1 MATWSEY
8 IADTLDR
15 LAGKGKTSALPQLSL
30 QPPET
35 TERIA
40 IYEGKE
46 TRREQQVKGRLS
58 YQLFEKMR
66 RRTFSWKSYYYY
78 DVYDIPRI
86 AITNENATGTHIIER
101 RHLLPEDRI
110 VEANFYANTDASVL
124 LIDANDLARVSQ
136 ELFDQLN
143 TKSINFQIYN
153 HTYPLEIWFDSDQKQ
168 TNQFSLLGRHKVCI
182 DDQRAYLLRPFRNLG
197 ADGFAA
203 LSNRLLAQEG
213 IAVDPKSTIE
223 SLLIELGSEELLY
236 HYQDALNLYNQ
247 RTSRRRSTG
256 LQEDEGHPLIITK
269 TRQRGRRGHSG
280 QRSAV
285 DKSRPELIPDE
296 MYEML
301 AFAFDTHFSEI
312 EEDLMHISLA
322 ALSLDRG
329 AVTDGCAILSD
340 KLRSYTETALLQE
353 HQLEYLYQFVQRLLD
368 EEADAEQEEE
378 IYSPLE
384 DQAYEEILVELLE
397 DIRDITTDFRY
408 SHYPPIHA
416 QIDSLQESVQSLS
429 QALEDA
435 EDKQRRREIHDRR
448 EILTQKAF
456 EVPNPRTYTLDK
468 TEEQISFY
476 ERLLEIQ
483 KTVHDVQEQARDS
496 ALDVAFSLAKSAYI
510 LVQLHLKKF
519 PDLRPISNQLIE
531 LMQRESDENYK
542 EFELEFIKALAQ
554 LTTTL
559 HGTIKISL
567 SDRLMKIMN
576 RLEKFC
582 TANEQFDENS
592 WNTAY
597 TEFVH
602 GDVAKLNDKV
612 RESALEKYEQIAE
625 QIDYQLELIEIF
637 ISGINV
643 PALLPAQLHESG
655 KGLQTFLV
663 EQLKKYLNTQNLQLQ
678 SVPGHENQ
686 LRSLINELMPM
697 QLDTPLEQLEYF
709 FRSTA

>member
-1 MATWSEY
+1 MANWSEY
-8 IADTLDR
+8 ISDTLDR
-15 LAGKGKTSALPQLSL
+15 LSGKQKTSTLPQVSL

-35 TERIA
+35 TEEVA
-40 IYEGKE
+40 IYEGRE
-46 TRREQQVKGRLS
+46 TRREKQVKERLS

-78 DVYDIPRI
+78 DAYDIPRI

-101 RHLLPEDRI
+101 RHFLPEDRI
-110 VEANFYANTDASVL
+110 IEANFFTNANASSI

-143 TKSINFQIYN
+143 TRSINFQIYN
-153 HTYPLEIWFDSDQKQ
+153 QTYPLEIWFDSDQKQ
-168 TNQFSLLGRHKVCI
+168 TNKFLPLGQHKICI

-223 SLLIELGSEELLY
+223 SLLIELGSEELLH
-236 HYQDALNLYNQ
+236 HYQDAINQYNQ
-247 RTSRRRSTG
+247 KTSRRRSAG
-256 LQEDEGHPLIITK
+256 LYEDEEQPLIITK
-269 TRQRGRRGHSG
+269 TRQRVRRGDVSH
-280 QRSAV
+280 RSTV
-285 DKSRPELIPDE
+285 DKNRPDPIPDE
-296 MYEML
+296 MYEIL
-301 AFAFDTHFSEI
+301 AFAFEKNFPEI
-312 EEDLMHISLA
+312 EEDLMHVSLA

-329 AVTDGCAILSD
+329 SVTDGCAILRD
-340 KLRSYTETALLQE
+340 KLCSYTEAAVLQE

-368 EEADAEQEEE
+368 EEDEQEDEV
-378 IYSPLE
+378 YSPLE

-397 DIRDITTDFRY
+397 EIRDITADLRY
-408 SHYPPIHA
+408 LHYPPINT
-416 QIDSLQESVQSLS
+416 QVDLLQESVQSLS

-435 EDKQRRREIHDRR
+435 EDKQRRREISDKR
-448 EILTQKAF
+448 EILTKKAF
-456 EVPNPRTYTLDK
+456 EVPNSRTYTLDK
-468 TEEQISFY
+468 TKKQISYY

-483 KTVHDVQEQARDS
+483 KTIHDVQEQVSNS
-496 ALDVAFSLAKSAYI
+496 AHDVAFSLAKSAYI
-510 LVQLHLKKF
+510 LVQLHLKEF
-519 PDLRPISNQLIE
+519 PDLRNISNQLIE
-531 LMQRESDENYK
+531 LMQRESDDNYK
-542 EFELEFIKALAQ
+542 EFELEFIKTFAQ
-554 LTTTL
+554 LATAL
-559 HGTIKISL
+559 HESIKITL
-567 SDRLMKIMN
+567 SDQLMKITN
-576 RLEKFC
+576 KLEKLC
-582 TANEQFDENS
+582 AANKQFNENN

-602 GDVAKLNDKV
+602 SEVAAFNDKV
-612 RESALEKYEQIAE
+612 RESAIEKYDQVAE

-678 SVPGHENQ
+678 SVPGREYQ
-686 LRSLINELMPM
+686 LRSLITELMPM

>member
-1 MATWSEY
+1 MSNWSEF
-8 IADTLDR
+8 ITDTLDR
-15 LAGKGKTSALPQLSL
+15 LSVRRKASTLPQLSL

-35 TERIA
+35 TEKIA
-40 IYEGKE
+40 IYEGRE
-46 TRREQQVKGRLS
+46 TRREQQVKRRMS
-58 YQLFEKMR
+58 YELFEKMR
-66 RRTFSWKSYYYY
+66 RCTFSWKSYYYY
-78 DVYDIPRI
+78 DAYDIPRI

-101 RHLLPEDRI
+101 RYFLPEDRI
-110 VEANFYANTDASVL
+110 IEASFYTDVNASRL

-136 ELFDQLN
+136 EIFDQLN

-153 HTYPLEIWFDSDQKQ
+153 KTYPMEIWFDSEQKQ
-168 TNQFSLLGRHKVCI
+168 TKQFFSLGKHKICI
-182 DDQRAYLLRPFRNLG
+182 DGQRAYLLRPFRNLG

-213 IAVDPKSTIE
+213 IAVDPKSAIE

-247 RTSRRRSTG
+247 RTSRRRSAG
-256 LQEDEGHPLIITK
+256 LHEDEEHPLIITK
-269 TRQRGRRGHSG
+269 TNQRTRRGRSG
-280 QRSAV
+280 QRLTF
-285 DKSRPELIPDE
+285 DKSHPEPIPDE
-296 MYEML
+296 MYEIL
-301 AFAFDTHFSEI
+301 AFTLNKNFSEI

-329 AVTDGCAILSD
+329 AVTDGCAILRD
-340 KLRSYTETALLQE
+340 KLCSYTETAVLQE

-368 EEADAEQEEE
+368 EEEEE
-378 IYSPLE
+378 PEEVYSPLE

-397 DIRDITTDFRY
+397 GIRDLTTDFRY
-408 SHYPPIHA
+408 THYPPIRT
-416 QIDSLQESVQSLS
+416 QVDSLQESVQSLS

-435 EDKQRRREIHDRR
+435 EDKQRRREIHDKR
-448 EILTQKAF
+448 EILTKKAF
-456 EVPNPRTYTLDK
+456 EVPNPRTYTVNRTKDQK
-468 TEEQISFY
+468 SFY
-476 ERLLEIQ
+476 EQLLEIQ
-483 KTVHDVQEQARDS
+483 KTVHDTQAQASDS

-510 LVQLHLKKF
+510 LSQLHLKEF

-531 LMQRESDENYK
+531 LMQRESDDNYK
-542 EFELEFIKALAQ
+542 EFEIGFIRSLAQ
-554 LTTTL
+554 LATTL
-559 HGTIKISL
+559 HESTKITL
-567 SDRLMKIMN
+567 SDRLMTTTN

-582 TANEQFDENS
+582 TGSEQFNENS
-592 WNTAY
+592 WNRAY

-602 GDVAKLNDKV
+602 GGVAELNAKV
-612 RESALEKYEQIAE
+612 RASALEKYDQIAE

-637 ISGINV
+637 ISGISV

-663 EQLKKYLNTQNLQLQ
+663 EQLKKYLDTQNLQLQ
-678 SVPGHENQ
+678 SVPGREHQ

-697 QLDTPLEQLEYF
+697 PLDTPLEQLEYF

>member
-1 MATWSEY
+1 MANWSEY
-8 IADTLDR
+8 ISDTLDR
-15 LAGKGKTSALPQLSL
+15 LSGKQKNSALPQLSL

-35 TERIA
+35 TEKIA
-40 IYEGKE
+40 IYEGRE
-46 TRREQQVKGRLS
+46 TRHEKQVKERLS

-78 DVYDIPRI
+78 DAYDIPRI

-101 RHLLPEDRI
+101 RHFLPEDRI
-110 VEANFYANTDASVL
+110 IEANFYTNANASAI

-136 ELFDQLN
+136 EIFDQLN

-153 HTYPLEIWFDSDQKQ
+153 KTYPLEIWFDSDQKQ
-168 TNQFSLLGRHKVCI
+168 LKDFFSLGQHKICI
-182 DDQRAYLLRPFRNLG
+182 DGQRAYLLRPFRNLG

-247 RTSRRRSTG
+247 RTSRRRSAD
-256 LQEDEGHPLIITK
+256 LYEDEDYPLIITK
-269 TRQRGRRGHSG
+269 TRQRTRRDHPSQHST
-280 QRSAV
+280 V
-285 DKSRPELIPDE
+285 DKSRPEPIPDE
-296 MYEML
+296 MYALL
-301 AFAFDTHFSEI
+301 AFVFDDNFSEI

-329 AVTDGCAILSD
+329 SVTDGCAILRD
-340 KLRSYTETALLQE
+340 KLSSYTETAVLQE
-353 HQLEYLYQFVQRLLD
+353 YQLEYLYQFVQRLL
-368 EEADAEQEEE
+368 AEEE
-378 IYSPLE
+378 EEEEEVYSPLE

-397 DIRDITTDFRY
+397 TIRDITADFRY
-408 SHYPPIHA
+408 LHYPPIHT
-416 QIDSLQESVQSLS
+416 QVDSLQESVQSLS

-435 EDKQRRREIHDRR
+435 EDKQRRREILDRR
-448 EILTQKAF
+448 EILTKKVF

-468 TEEQISFY
+468 KKGQINFY

-483 KTVHDVQEQARDS
+483 KAVHDIQEQTSDS
-496 ALDVAFSLAKSAYI
+496 AHDVAFSLAKSAYI
-510 LVQLHLKKF
+510 LAQLHLKEF
-519 PDLRPISNQLIE
+519 PDLRDISNQLIE

-542 EFELEFIKALAQ
+542 KFEIEFIQTLVQLAM
-554 LTTTL
+554 TL
-559 HGTIKISL
+559 HKDTKITL
-567 SDRLMKIMN
+567 SNQLMKITN
-576 RLEKFC
+576 KLEQFC
-582 TANEQFDENS
+582 TANEQFSENS

-602 GDVAKLNDKV
+602 REVASFNNKV
-612 RESALEKYEQIAE
+612 RESAIEKYEQIAE

-637 ISGINV
+637 ISGVNV

-663 EQLKKYLNTQNLQLQ
+663 EQLKKYLNTQDLQLQ
-678 SVPGHENQ
+678 SVPGHEHQ

>member
-1 MATWSEY
+1 MANWSEY
-8 IADTLDR
+8 IASTLDR
-15 LAGKGKTSALPQLSL
+15 LSGKQKTSTLPQISL

-35 TERIA
+35 SEEIA
-40 IYEGKE
+40 IYEGRE
-46 TRREQQVKGRLS
+46 TRREKQVKERLS

-78 DVYDIPRI
+78 DAYDIPRI

-101 RHLLPEDRI
+101 RHFLPEDRI
-110 VEANFYANTDASVL
+110 IEANFYTNSNTSAI

-143 TKSINFQIYN
+143 TRSINFQIYN
-153 HTYPLEIWFDSDQKQ
+153 QTYPLEIWFDSNQKQ
-168 TNQFSLLGRHKVCI
+168 ANKFFPLGQHKICI
-182 DDQRAYLLRPFRNLG
+182 VDQRAYLLRPFRNLG
-197 ADGFAA
+197 ADGFTA

-236 HYQDALNLYNQ
+236 HYQDALNLYHQ
-247 RTSRRRSTG
+247 KTSRRRSAG
-256 LQEDEGHPLIITK
+256 SYEDEEQPLIITK
-269 TRQRGRRGHSG
+269 TRQRGRRGDVSHHST
-280 QRSAV
+280 V
-285 DKSRPELIPDE
+285 DKNRPDPMPDE

-301 AFAFDTHFSEI
+301 AFAFEKNFPEI

-329 AVTDGCAILSD
+329 AVTDGCAILRD
-340 KLRSYTETALLQE
+340 KLCSYTEASVLEE

-368 EEADAEQEEE
+368 EEEEQEEE
-378 IYSPLE
+378 VYSPLE

-397 DIRDITTDFRY
+397 GIRDITTDFRY
-408 SHYPPIHA
+408 LHYPPITT
-416 QIDSLQESVQSLS
+416 QVDLLQESVQSLS
-429 QALEDA
+429 QAFEDA
-435 EDKQRRREIHDRR
+435 EDKQRRREISDKR
-448 EILTQKAF
+448 EILTKKAF
-456 EVPNPRTYTLDK
+456 EVPNPRTYTLDSTK
-468 TEEQISFY
+468 EKISFY
-476 ERLLEIQ
+476 GRLLEIQ
-483 KTVHDVQEQARDS
+483 KTVHDVQEQASNS
-496 ALDVAFSLAKSAYI
+496 AHDVAFSLAKSAYI
-510 LVQLHLKKF
+510 LVQLHLKEF
-519 PDLRPISNQLIE
+519 PDLRDISNQLIE
-531 LMQRESDENYK
+531 LMQRESDDNYK
-542 EFELEFIKALAQ
+542 EFELEFTKTLVQLA
-554 LTTTL
+554 TTL
-559 HGTIKISL
+559 HENIKIAL
-567 SDRLMKIMN
+567 SNQLMKITSK
-576 RLEKFC
+576 LEKLC
-582 TANEQFDENS
+582 TANEQFNENN
-592 WNTAY
+592 WNTVY

-602 GDVAKLNDKV
+602 SEVAAFNDKA
-612 RESALEKYEQIAE
+612 RESAIEKYDQIAE

-678 SVPGHENQ
+678 SVPGREHQ

>member
-1 MATWSEY
+1 MANWSEY
-8 IADTLDR
+8 ISDTLDR
-15 LAGKGKTSALPQLSL
+15 LSGKQKTSTLPQISL

-35 TERIA
+35 TEEIA
-40 IYEGKE
+40 IYEGRE
-46 TRREQQVKGRLS
+46 TRREKQVKERLS

-78 DVYDIPRI
+78 DAYDIPRI

-110 VEANFYANTDASVL
+110 IEANFFTNANASSI

-143 TKSINFQIYN
+143 ARSVNFQIYN
-153 HTYPLEIWFDSDQKQ
+153 QTYPLEIWFDSDQKQ
-168 TNQFSLLGRHKVCI
+168 TNDFFPLGQHKICI

-236 HYQDALNLYNQ
+236 HYQDALTLYNQ
-247 RTSRRRSTG
+247 KTSRRRSAG
-256 LQEDEGHPLIITK
+256 LDEDEEHPLIITK
-269 TRQRGRRGHSG
+269 TRQRGRRRDGG
-280 QRSAV
+280 PRSTV
-285 DKSRPELIPDE
+285 DKTRPDPIPDE

-301 AFAFDTHFSEI
+301 AFAFEKNFPEI
-312 EEDLMHISLA
+312 EEDLMHVSLA
-322 ALSLDRG
+322 ALNLDRG
-329 AVTDGCAILSD
+329 AVTDGCAILRD
-340 KLRSYTETALLQE
+340 KLCSYTEAAVLQE
-353 HQLEYLYQFVQRLLD
+353 HQLEYLYQFVQRVL
-368 EEADAEQEEE
+368 AEEE
-378 IYSPLE
+378 EHNEEVYSPLE

-397 DIRDITTDFRY
+397 EIRDITTDFRY
-408 SHYPPIHA
+408 IHYPPINT
-416 QIDSLQESVQSLS
+416 QVDSLQESVQSLS

-435 EDKQRRREIHDRR
+435 EDKQRRREISDKR
-448 EILTQKAF
+448 EILTKKAF
-456 EVPNPRTYTLDK
+456 EVPNPRTYTVDK
-468 TEEQISFY
+468 TEGQISFY

-483 KTVHDVQEQARDS
+483 KTVHDVQEQARSS
-496 ALDVAFSLAKSAYI
+496 AHDVAFSLAKSAYI
-510 LVQLHLKKF
+510 LVQLHLKEF
-519 PDLRPISNQLIE
+519 PDLRGTSNQLIE
-531 LMQRESDENYK
+531 LMQRESDDNYM
-542 EFELEFIKALAQ
+542 EFELQFIKTLAQ
-554 LTTTL
+554 LATTL
-559 HGTIKISL
+559 HESIKIAL
-567 SDRLMKIMN
+567 PDQLMKITKK
-576 RLEKFC
+576 LEKLC
-582 TANEQFDENS
+582 TDNRQFSEDS

-602 GDVAKLNDKV
+602 SDVAAFNDKV
-612 RESALEKYEQIAE
+612 RASAIEKYDQIAE
-625 QIDYQLELIEIF
+625 QIDHQLELIEIF
-637 ISGINV
+637 ISGVNV

-655 KGLQTFLV
+655 QGLQTFLV

-678 SVPGHENQ
+678 SVPGREHQ

>member
-1 MATWSEY
+1 MANWSEV
-8 IADTLDR
+8 ISDTLDR
-15 LAGKGKTSALPQLSL
+15 LSGKQKPSALPQISL

-35 TERIA
+35 TEEIA
-40 IYEGKE
+40 IYEGRE
-46 TRREQQVKGRLS
+46 TRREKQVKERLS

-66 RRTFSWKSYYYY
+66 RRTSSWKSYYYY
-78 DVYDIPRI
+78 DAYDIPRI

-101 RHLLPEDRI
+101 RHFLPEDRI
-110 VEANFYANTDASVL
+110 IEANFYANANASSIF
-124 LIDANDLARVSQ
+124 IDANDLARVSQ

-143 TKSINFQIYN
+143 TRSINFQIYN
-153 HTYPLEIWFDSDQKQ
+153 QTYPLEIWFDSDQKQ
-168 TNQFSLLGRHKVCI
+168 ANKFFPLGQHKICI

-203 LSNRLLAQEG
+203 LSNRLLVQEG

-247 RTSRRRSTG
+247 KTSRRRSAG
-256 LQEDEGHPLIITK
+256 LDEDEEQPLIITK
-269 TRQRGRRGHSG
+269 TRQRGRRGDASP
-280 QRSAV
+280 RSSA
-285 DKSRPELIPDE
+285 DKSRPDPIPAE

-301 AFAFDTHFSEI
+301 AFAFEQNFPEI

-329 AVTDGCAILSD
+329 AVTDGCAILRD
-340 KLRSYTETALLQE
+340 KLCSYTEAAVLQE
-353 HQLEYLYQFVQRLLD
+353 HQLEYLYQFVQRLLAEEEEQD
-368 EEADAEQEEE
+368 EEV
-378 IYSPLE
+378 YSPLE
-384 DQAYEEILVELLE
+384 DQAYEEILIELLE
-397 DIRDITTDFRY
+397 EIRDITTDFRY
-408 SHYPPIHA
+408 IHYPPINT
-416 QIDSLQESVQSLS
+416 QVDSLQESVQSLS

-435 EDKQRRREIHDRR
+435 EDKQRRREISDKR
-448 EILTQKAF
+448 EILTKKAF
-456 EVPNPRTYTLDK
+456 EVPNPRTYTLDSAK
-468 TEEQISFY
+468 GKISFY

-483 KTVHDVQEQARDS
+483 KTVHDIQEQASNS
-496 ALDVAFSLAKSAYI
+496 AHDVAFSLAKSAYI
-510 LVQLHLKKF
+510 LVQLNLKEF
-519 PDLRPISNQLIE
+519 PDLRDISDRLIE
-531 LMQRESDENYK
+531 LMQRESDDNYK
-542 EFELEFIKALAQ
+542 EFELEFIKTLAQ
-554 LTTTL
+554 LGPTL
-559 HGTIKISL
+559 HENVKINL
-567 SDRLMKIMN
+567 SDQLMKITDK
-576 RLEKFC
+576 LEKLC
-582 TANEQFDENS
+582 TANEQFNEDN

-602 GDVAKLNDKV
+602 SEVAAFNDKV
-612 RESALEKYEQIAE
+612 RESAIEKYDQIAE

-663 EQLKKYLNTQNLQLQ
+663 EQLKNYLNTQNLQLQ
-678 SVPGHENQ
+678 SVPGREHQ

>member
-1 MATWSEY
+1 MANWSEY
-8 IADTLDR
+8 ISNTLDR
-15 LAGKGKTSALPQLSL
+15 LSGKQKTSTLPQISL

-35 TERIA
+35 SEEIA
-40 IYEGKE
+40 IYEGRE
-46 TRREQQVKGRLS
+46 TRREKQIKERLS

-78 DVYDIPRI
+78 DAYDIPRI

-101 RHLLPEDRI
+101 RHFLPEDRI
-110 VEANFYANTDASVL
+110 IEANFYTNANASSI
-124 LIDANDLARVSQ
+124 LIDANDLARVGQ

-143 TKSINFQIYN
+143 ARSINFQIYN
-153 HTYPLEIWFDSDQKQ
+153 QTYPLEIWFDSDQKEADKF
-168 TNQFSLLGRHKVCI
+168 FSLGQHKICI

-247 RTSRRRSTG
+247 KTSRRRSAG
-256 LQEDEGHPLIITK
+256 LDEDEDQPLIITK
-269 TRQRGRRGHSG
+269 TRHRGRRGDASS
-280 QRSAV
+280 RSTV
-285 DKSRPELIPDE
+285 DKSRPDPIPDE

-301 AFAFDTHFSEI
+301 AFAFEQNFPEI

-329 AVTDGCAILSD
+329 AVTDGCAILRD
-340 KLRSYTETALLQE
+340 KLCSYTEAAVLQE

-368 EEADAEQEEE
+368 EEEGQEEE
-378 IYSPLE
+378 VYSPLE

-397 DIRDITTDFRY
+397 EIRDITTDFRY
-408 SHYPPIHA
+408 IHYPPINA
-416 QIDSLQESVQSLS
+416 QVDSLQESIQSLS

-435 EDKQRRREIHDRR
+435 EDKQRRREISDKR
-448 EILTQKAF
+448 EILTKKAF
-456 EVPNPRTYTLDK
+456 EVPNPRTYTLDRTK
-468 TEEQISFY
+468 DNISFY

-483 KTVHDVQEQARDS
+483 KTVHDIQEQAS
-496 ALDVAFSLAKSAYI
+496 NSSHDVAFSLAKSAYI
-510 LVQLHLKKF
+510 LVQLHLKEF
-519 PDLRPISNQLIE
+519 PDLRDISNQLIE
-531 LMQRESDENYK
+531 LMQRESDDNYK
-542 EFELEFIKALAQ
+542 EFELEFIKTLVQ
-554 LTTTL
+554 LGATL
-559 HGTIKISL
+559 HGSVKISL
-567 SDRLMKIMN
+567 SDQLMKITN
-576 RLEKFC
+576 KLEGLC
-582 TANEQFDENS
+582 TANEQFNQDN

-602 GDVAKLNDKV
+602 SEVAAFNDKV
-612 RESALEKYEQIAE
+612 RESAIEKYDQIAE

-643 PALLPAQLHESG
+643 PALLPAQLHEAG

-678 SVPGHENQ
+678 SVPGREHQ

>member
-1 MATWSEY
+1 MANWSEY
-8 IADTLDR
+8 ISDTLDR
-15 LAGKGKTSALPQLSL
+15 LSGKQKTSTFPQISL
-30 QPPET
+30 KPPDTSE
-35 TERIA
+35 EIA
-40 IYEGKE
+40 IYEGRE
-46 TRREQQVKGRLS
+46 TRREKQVKERLS

-78 DVYDIPRI
+78 DAYDIPRI

-101 RHLLPEDRI
+101 RHFLPEDRI
-110 VEANFYANTDASVL
+110 IEANFYTNANASSI

-143 TKSINFQIYN
+143 TRSVNFQIYN
-153 HTYPLEIWFDSDQKQ
+153 QTYPLEIWFDSDQKQ
-168 TNQFSLLGRHKVCI
+168 PNKFFPLGQHKICI

-247 RTSRRRSTG
+247 KTSRRRSAG
-256 LQEDEGHPLIITK
+256 LYEDEEQPLIITK
-269 TRQRGRRGHSG
+269 TRQRGRRGDTSH
-280 QRSAV
+280 RSTV
-285 DKSRPELIPDE
+285 DKSRPDPIPDE

-301 AFAFDTHFSEI
+301 AFAFERNFPEI

-329 AVTDGCAILSD
+329 AVTDGCAILRD
-340 KLRSYTETALLQE
+340 KLCSYTEAAVLQE

-368 EEADAEQEEE
+368 EEEEQEEE
-378 IYSPLE
+378 VYSPLE
-384 DQAYEEILVELLE
+384 DQAYEEILVELLQG
-397 DIRDITTDFRY
+397 IRDITTDFRY
-408 SHYPPIHA
+408 IHYPPITT
-416 QIDSLQESVQSLS
+416 QVDSLQESVQSLS

-435 EDKQRRREIHDRR
+435 EDKQRRREISDKR
-448 EILTQKAF
+448 EILTKKAF
-456 EVPNPRTYTLDK
+456 EVPNPRTYTLDRTK
-468 TEEQISFY
+468 ENISFY

-483 KTVHDVQEQARDS
+483 KTVHDVQEQAGNS
-496 ALDVAFSLAKSAYI
+496 AHDVAFSLAKSAYI
-510 LVQLHLKKF
+510 LVQLHLKEF
-519 PDLRPISNQLIE
+519 PDLRDISNKLIE
-531 LMQRESDENYK
+531 LMQRESDDNYK
-542 EFELEFIKALAQ
+542 EFELEFIKTLAQ
-554 LTTTL
+554 LANTL
-559 HGTIKISL
+559 HASIKIAL
-567 SDRLMKIMN
+567 SDQLMKITN
-576 RLEKFC
+576 KLEQLC
-582 TANEQFDENS
+582 TANEQFKEND

-602 GDVAKLNDKV
+602 SEVAALNDKV
-612 RESALEKYEQIAE
+612 RESAIEKYDQIAE

-678 SVPGHENQ
+678 SVPGREHQ

>member
-1 MATWSEY
+1 MANWSEY
-8 IADTLDR
+8 ISDTLDR
-15 LAGKGKTSALPQLSL
+15 LSGKQKTSTLPQISL

-35 TERIA
+35 TEEIA
-40 IYEGKE
+40 IYEGRE
-46 TRREQQVKGRLS
+46 TRREKQVKERLS

-78 DVYDIPRI
+78 DAYDIPRI

-101 RHLLPEDRI
+101 RHFLPEDRI
-110 VEANFYANTDASVL
+110 IEANFFTNANASSL

-143 TKSINFQIYN
+143 ARSVNFQIYN
-153 HTYPLEIWFDSDQKQ
+153 QTYPLEIWFDSDQKQ
-168 TNQFSLLGRHKVCI
+168 TNDFFPLGQHKICI

-236 HYQDALNLYNQ
+236 HYQDALTLYNQ
-247 RTSRRRSTG
+247 KTSRRRSAG
-256 LQEDEGHPLIITK
+256 LDEDEEHPLIITK
-269 TRQRGRRGHSG
+269 TRQRGRRRDGG
-280 QRSAV
+280 PRSTV
-285 DKSRPELIPDE
+285 DKTRPDPIPDE

-301 AFAFDTHFSEI
+301 AFAFEKNFPEI
-312 EEDLMHISLA
+312 EEDLMHVSLA

-329 AVTDGCAILSD
+329 AVTDGCAILRD
-340 KLRSYTETALLQE
+340 KLCSYTEAAVLQE
-353 HQLEYLYQFVQRLLD
+353 HQLEYLYQFVQRVLAEEEEHD
-368 EEADAEQEEE
+368 EEV
-378 IYSPLE
+378 YSPLE

-397 DIRDITTDFRY
+397 EIRDITTDFRY
-408 SHYPPIHA
+408 IHYPPINT
-416 QIDSLQESVQSLS
+416 QVDSLQESVQSLS

-435 EDKQRRREIHDRR
+435 EDKQRRREISDKR
-448 EILTQKAF
+448 EILTKKAF
-456 EVPNPRTYTLDK
+456 EVPNPRTYTVDK
-468 TEEQISFY
+468 TEGQISFY

-483 KTVHDVQEQARDS
+483 KTVHDVQEQARNS
-496 ALDVAFSLAKSAYI
+496 AHDVAFSLAKSAYI
-510 LVQLHLKKF
+510 LVQLHLKEF
-519 PDLRPISNQLIE
+519 PDLRGTSNQLIE
-531 LMQRESDENYK
+531 LMQRESEDNYK
-542 EFELEFIKALAQ
+542 EFELQFIKTLAQ
-554 LTTTL
+554 LATTL
-559 HGTIKISL
+559 HESIKIAL
-567 SDRLMKIMN
+567 SDQLMKITKK
-576 RLEKFC
+576 LEKLC
-582 TANEQFDENS
+582 TDNRQFSEDS

-602 GDVAKLNDKV
+602 SDVAVFNDKV
-612 RESALEKYEQIAE
+612 RASAIEKYDQIAE
-625 QIDYQLELIEIF
+625 QIDHQLELIEIF

-655 KGLQTFLV
+655 QGLQTFLV

-678 SVPGHENQ
+678 SVPGREHQ

>member
-1 MATWSEY
+1 MANWNDVIS
-8 IADTLDR
+8 DTLDR
-15 LAGKGKTSALPQLSL
+15 LSGKQKTSALPQISL

-35 TERIA
+35 SEEIA
-40 IYEGKE
+40 IYEGRE
-46 TRREQQVKGRLS
+46 TRREKQVKERLS

-78 DVYDIPRI
+78 DAYDIPRI

-101 RHLLPEDRI
+101 RHFLPEDRI
-110 VEANFYANTDASVL
+110 IEANFYTNANASSI

-143 TKSINFQIYN
+143 TRSINFQIYN
-153 HTYPLEIWFDSDQKQ
+153 QTYPLEIWFDSDQKE
-168 TNQFSLLGRHKVCI
+168 TNKFFSLGQHKICI

-247 RTSRRRSTG
+247 KTSRRRSAA
-256 LQEDEGHPLIITK
+256 LDEDEEQPLIITK
-269 TRQRGRRGHSG
+269 TRQRGHRGDASP
-280 QRSAV
+280 RSAV
-285 DKSRPELIPDE
+285 DKSQLDPIPDE
-296 MYEML
+296 MCELL
-301 AFAFDTHFSEI
+301 AFAFEQNFSEI

-329 AVTDGCAILSD
+329 AVTDGCAILRD
-340 KLRSYTETALLQE
+340 KLCSYTEAAVLQE
-353 HQLEYLYQFVQRLLD
+353 HQLEYLYQFVQRLLAEEEEQD
-368 EEADAEQEEE
+368 EEV
-378 IYSPLE
+378 YSPLE

-397 DIRDITTDFRY
+397 AIRDITTDFRY
-408 SHYPPIHA
+408 IHYPPINT
-416 QIDSLQESVQSLS
+416 QVDSLQESVQSLS

-435 EDKQRRREIHDRR
+435 EDKQRRREISDKR
-448 EILTQKAF
+448 EILTKKAF
-456 EVPNPRTYTLDK
+456 EVPNPRTYALDSAK
-468 TEEQISFY
+468 DKISFY

-483 KTVHDVQEQARDS
+483 KTVHDIQEQVSDS
-496 ALDVAFSLAKSAYI
+496 AHDVAFSLAKSAYI
-510 LVQLHLKKF
+510 LVQLNLKEF
-519 PDLRPISNQLIE
+519 PDLRDISNQLIE
-531 LMQRESDENYK
+531 LMQRESDDNYK
-542 EFELEFIKALAQ
+542 EFELEFIKTLAQ
-554 LTTTL
+554 LGPTL
-559 HGTIKISL
+559 HKSVKISL
-567 SDRLMKIMN
+567 SDQLMKITDK
-576 RLEKFC
+576 LEKLC
-582 TANEQFDENS
+582 TANKQFNEDN

-602 GDVAKLNDKV
+602 SEVAAFNDKV
-612 RESALEKYEQIAE
+612 RESAIEKYDQIAE

-678 SVPGHENQ
+678 SVPGREHQ
-686 LRSLINELMPM
+686 LRSLISELMPM

>member
-1 MATWSEY
+1 MANWSEY
-8 IADTLDR
+8 ISDTLER
-15 LAGKGKTSALPQLSL
+15 LSGKQKTSALPQISL

-35 TERIA
+35 TEEIA
-40 IYEGKE
+40 IYEGRE
-46 TRREQQVKGRLS
+46 TRREKQVKERLS

-78 DVYDIPRI
+78 DAYDIPRI

-101 RHLLPEDRI
+101 RHFLPEDRI
-110 VEANFYANTDASVL
+110 IEANFFTNANASSI

-143 TKSINFQIYN
+143 TRSINFQIYN
-153 HTYPLEIWFDSDQKQ
+153 QTYPLEIWFDSDQKQ
-168 TNQFSLLGRHKVCI
+168 TNKFLPLGQHKICI
-182 DDQRAYLLRPFRNLG
+182 DDQRAYLLRSFRNLG

-236 HYQDALNLYNQ
+236 HYHDAINQYNQ
-247 RTSRRRSTG
+247 KTSRRRSAG
-256 LQEDEGHPLIITK
+256 LYEDEEQPLIITK
-269 TRQRGRRGHSG
+269 TRQRGRRGDASH
-280 QRSAV
+280 RSTV
-285 DKSRPELIPDE
+285 DKNRPDPIPDE

-301 AFAFDTHFSEI
+301 AFAFEKNFPEI
-312 EEDLMHISLA
+312 EEDLMHVSLA

-329 AVTDGCAILSD
+329 AVTDGCAILRD
-340 KLRSYTETALLQE
+340 KLCSYTEAAVLQE

-368 EEADAEQEEE
+368 EEEAQEEE
-378 IYSPLE
+378 VYSPLE

-397 DIRDITTDFRY
+397 EIRDITTDFRY
-408 SHYPPIHA
+408 IHYPPINT
-416 QIDSLQESVQSLS
+416 QVDLLQESVQSLS

-435 EDKQRRREIHDRR
+435 EDKQRRREISDKR
-448 EILTQKAF
+448 EILTKKAF

-468 TEEQISFY
+468 TKAQISYY

-483 KTVHDVQEQARDS
+483 KTIHDVQEQASNS
-496 ALDVAFSLAKSAYI
+496 AHDVGFSLAKSAYI
-510 LVQLHLKKF
+510 LVQLHLKEF
-519 PDLRPISNQLIE
+519 PDLRNISNQLIE
-531 LMQRESDENYK
+531 LMQRESDDNYK
-542 EFELEFIKALAQ
+542 EFELEFIKTFAQ
-554 LTTTL
+554 LATAL
-559 HGTIKISL
+559 HQSIKITL
-567 SDRLMKIMN
+567 SDQLMKITN
-576 RLEKFC
+576 KLEKLC
-582 TANEQFDENS
+582 TANKQFNENN

-602 GDVAKLNDKV
+602 SEVAAFNDKV
-612 RESALEKYEQIAE
+612 RESAIEKYDQVAE

-678 SVPGHENQ
+678 SVPGREYQ
-686 LRSLINELMPM
+686 LRSLITELMPM

>member
-1 MATWSEY
+1 MANWSEY
-8 IADTLDR
+8 ISDTLDR
-15 LAGKGKTSALPQLSL
+15 LSGKQKTSTLPQISL
-30 QPPET
+30 RPPET
-35 TERIA
+35 TEEIA
-40 IYEGKE
+40 IYEGRE
-46 TRREQQVKGRLS
+46 TRREKQVKERLS

-78 DVYDIPRI
+78 DAYDIPRI

-101 RHLLPEDRI
+101 RHFLPEDRI
-110 VEANFYANTDASVL
+110 IEANFYTNANASSI

-143 TKSINFQIYN
+143 AKSINFQIYN
-153 HTYPLEIWFDSDQKQ
+153 QSYPLEIWFDSDQKQ
-168 TNQFSLLGRHKVCI
+168 TNNFFPLGQHKICI

-236 HYQDALNLYNQ
+236 HYQDAINLYNQ
-247 RTSRRRSTG
+247 KTSRRRSAG
-256 LQEDEGHPLIITK
+256 LYEDDEQPLIITK
-269 TRQRGRRGHSG
+269 THQRGRRGDSP
-280 QRSAV
+280 RSTV
-285 DKSRPELIPDE
+285 DKSRPDPIPDE
-296 MYEML
+296 MYETL
-301 AFAFDTHFSEI
+301 AFAFEQNFPEI

-329 AVTDGCAILSD
+329 AVTDGCAILRE
-340 KLRSYTETALLQE
+340 KLCSYTEAAVLQE

-368 EEADAEQEEE
+368 EEEEQEAEV
-378 IYSPLE
+378 YSPLE
-384 DQAYEEILVELLE
+384 DQAYEEILVELLGE
-397 DIRDITTDFRY
+397 IRDITTDFRY
-408 SHYPPIHA
+408 LHYPPINT
-416 QIDSLQESVQSLS
+416 QVDSLQESVQSLS

-435 EDKQRRREIHDRR
+435 EDKQRRREISDKR
-448 EILTQKAF
+448 EVLTQKAF

-468 TEEQISFY
+468 TNEQISFY

-483 KTVHDVQEQARDS
+483 KTVHDIREQASNS
-496 ALDVAFSLAKSAYI
+496 AHDVAFSLAKSTYI
-510 LVQLHLKKF
+510 LVQLHLKEF
-519 PDLRPISNQLIE
+519 PDLRDISNQLID
-531 LMQRESDENYK
+531 LMQRESDDNYK
-542 EFELEFIKALAQ
+542 DFELDFIRTLAR
-554 LTTTL
+554 LGTRL
-559 HGTIKISL
+559 HGSVKISL
-567 SDRLMKIMN
+567 ADQLVKIIN
-576 RLEKFC
+576 KLEKLC
-582 TANEQFDENS
+582 TDNKQFNEGIWS
-592 WNTAY
+592 TAY
-597 TEFVH
+597 VEFVH
-602 GDVAKLNDKV
+602 TEVATFNDKV
-612 RESALEKYEQIAE
+612 RESAIEKYDQIAE

-678 SVPGHENQ
+678 SVPGREHQ

>member
-1 MATWSEY
+1 MANWSEY
-8 IADTLDR
+8 ISDTLDR
-15 LAGKGKTSALPQLSL
+15 LSGKQKTSTLPQISL

-35 TERIA
+35 TEAIA
-40 IYEGKE
+40 VYEGRE
-46 TRREQQVKGRLS
+46 TRREKQVKERLS

-78 DVYDIPRI
+78 DAYDIPRI
-86 AITNENATGTHIIER
+86 AITNENATGTHITER
-101 RHLLPEDRI
+101 RHFLPEDQI
-110 VEANFYANTDASVL
+110 IEANFYTNANASSI

-143 TKSINFQIYN
+143 TRSVNFQIYN
-153 HTYPLEIWFDSDQKQ
+153 QTYPLEIWFDSDQQQANK
-168 TNQFSLLGRHKVCI
+168 FFPLGQHKICI
-182 DDQRAYLLRPFRNLG
+182 DNQRAYLLRPFRNLG

-213 IAVDPKSTIE
+213 ITVDLKSTIE

-247 RTSRRRSTG
+247 KTSRRRSAG
-256 LQEDEGHPLIITK
+256 MYEDEEQPLIITK
-269 TRQRGRRGHSG
+269 TRQHRRRGDVS
-280 QRSAV
+280 QRSTV
-285 DKSRPELIPDE
+285 DKNRPDPIPDK

-301 AFAFDTHFSEI
+301 AFAFEQNFPEI

-329 AVTDGCAILSD
+329 AVTDGCAILRD
-340 KLRSYTETALLQE
+340 KLCSYTETAVLQE

-368 EEADAEQEEE
+368 EEEEQEEE
-378 IYSPLE
+378 VYSPLE

-408 SHYPPIHA
+408 IHYPPISS
-416 QIDSLQESVQSLS
+416 QVDSLQESVQSAS

-435 EDKQRRREIHDRR
+435 EDKQRRREISDRR
-448 EILTQKAF
+448 EILTKKAF
-456 EVPNPRTYTLDK
+456 EVPNPRTYTLDSTK
-468 TEEQISFY
+468 RKISFY

-483 KTVHDVQEQARDS
+483 KTVHDVQEQASNS
-496 ALDVAFSLAKSAYI
+496 AHDVAFSLAKSAYI
-510 LVQLHLKKF
+510 LAQLHLKEF
-519 PDLRPISNQLIE
+519 PDLHDISNQLIE
-531 LMQRESDENYK
+531 LMQRESDDNYK
-542 EFELEFIKALAQ
+542 EFELEFIKVLAQ
-554 LTTTL
+554 LATTL
-559 HGTIKISL
+559 HQNIKITL
-567 SDRLMKIMN
+567 SDQLMKITSK
-576 RLEKFC
+576 LEELC
-582 TANEQFDENS
+582 TANKQFNENK
-592 WNTAY
+592 WNIAY

-602 GDVAKLNDKV
+602 SEVTAFNDKA
-612 RESALEKYEQIAE
+612 RESAIEKYDQIAE

-678 SVPGHENQ
+678 SVPGREHQ
-686 LRSLINELMPM
+686 LRSLINELMPT

>member
-1 MATWSEY
+1 MANWDEY

-15 LAGKGKTSALPQLSL
+15 LSGKRQTSTLPQISL

-35 TERIA
+35 TEEIA
-40 IYEGKE
+40 IYEGRE
-46 TRREQQVKGRLS
+46 TRREKQVKERLS

-78 DVYDIPRI
+78 DAFDIPRI

-101 RHLLPEDRI
+101 RNLVPEDRI
-110 VEANFYANTDASVL
+110 IEANFYANPNASTI
-124 LIDANDLARVSQ
+124 LIDANDLTRVSQ
-136 ELFDQLN
+136 EIFDQLN
-143 TKSINFQIYN
+143 AKSINFQIYN
-153 HTYPLEIWFDSDQKQ
+153 KTYPLEIWFDSDQKQ
-168 TNQFSLLGRHKVCI
+168 ANQFFSLGQHKICI
-182 DDQRAYLLRPFRNLG
+182 DDRRAYLLRPFRNLG

-247 RTSRRRSTG
+247 KTSRRRSAG
-256 LQEDEGHPLIITK
+256 LDEDDEQPLIITK
-269 TRQRGRRGHSG
+269 ARQRTRRGQASSHSTAD
-280 QRSAV
+280 S
-285 DKSRPELIPDE
+285 SRPEPVPAE
-296 MYEML
+296 MYDML
-301 AFAFDTHFSEI
+301 AFVFEKNFSEI

-329 AVTDGCAILSD
+329 AVTDGCTILRD
-340 KLRSYTETALLQE
+340 KLCSYTEAAVLQE

-368 EEADAEQEEE
+368 EEEEPEEE
-378 IYSPLE
+378 VYSPLE

-397 DIRDITTDFRY
+397 EIRDITADFRY
-408 SHYPPIHA
+408 IYYPPISN
-416 QIDSLQESVQSLS
+416 QVDSLQESVQSLS

-435 EDKQRRREIHDRR
+435 EDKQRRREISDRR
-448 EILTQKAF
+448 EILTKKAF
-456 EVPNPRTYTLDK
+456 EVPNPRTYTLDSTK
-468 TEEQISFY
+468 EKISFY

-483 KTVHDVQEQARDS
+483 KTVHDAHEQASNS
-496 ALDVAFSLAKSAYI
+496 AHDVAFSLAKSAYI
-510 LVQLHLKKF
+510 LAQLHLKEF
-519 PDLRPISNQLIE
+519 PDLRDFSNQLIE
-531 LMQRESDENYK
+531 LMQRESEDNYK
-542 EFELEFIKALAQ
+542 EFELDLIKTLAQ
-554 LTTTL
+554 IAGAL
-559 HGTIKISL
+559 HGSIKINL
-567 SDRLMKIMN
+567 SDRLMKITN
-576 RLEKFC
+576 KLEKFC
-582 TANEQFDENS
+582 TDNKQFSESN

-597 TEFVH
+597 TEFVKREV
-602 GDVAKLNDKV
+602 GELNDAV
-612 RESALEKYEQIAE
+612 RKSAIKKYDQIAE

-655 KGLQTFLV
+655 QGLQTFLV
-663 EQLKKYLNTQNLQLQ
+663 EQLKRYLSTQNLQLQ
-678 SVPGHENQ
+678 SVPGREHQ
-686 LRSLINELMPM
+686 LRSLITELMPM

>member
-1 MATWSEY
+1 MANWGEY
-8 IADTLDR
+8 IADTLER
-15 LAGKGKTSALPQLSL
+15 LSGKRQTSTLPKISL

-35 TERIA
+35 TEEIA
-40 IYEGKE
+40 IYEGRE
-46 TRREQQVKGRLS
+46 TPREKQVKGRLS

-78 DVYDIPRI
+78 DAFDIPRI

-101 RHLLPEDRI
+101 RHLVPEDQI
-110 VEANFYANTDASVL
+110 IEANFYTNTNASAI

-136 ELFDQLN
+136 EIFDQLN
-143 TKSINFQIYN
+143 AKSINFQIYN
-153 HTYPLEIWFDSDQKQ
+153 TTYPLEIWFDSDQKQ
-168 TNQFSLLGRHKVCI
+168 ANQFFALGQHKICI

-247 RTSRRRSTG
+247 NTSRRRSAG
-256 LQEDEGHPLIITK
+256 LDEDDEQPLIITK
-269 TRQRGRRGHSG
+269 TRQRARRGQASS
-280 QRSAV
+280 RLAA
-285 DKSRPELIPDE
+285 DRSRPEPVPDE
-296 MYEML
+296 MYAML
-301 AFAFDTHFSEI
+301 AFVFEKNFSEI

-329 AVTDGCAILSD
+329 AVTDGCAILRD
-340 KLRSYTETALLQE
+340 KLCSYTEAAVLQE

-368 EEADAEQEEE
+368 EEEEPEEE
-378 IYSPLE
+378 VYSPLE

-397 DIRDITTDFRY
+397 EIRDITADFRY
-408 SHYPPIHA
+408 IHYPPISN
-416 QIDSLQESVQSLS
+416 QVDSLQESVQSLS

-435 EDKQRRREIHDRR
+435 EDKQRRREISDRR
-448 EILTQKAF
+448 EILTKKAF
-456 EVPNPRTYTLDK
+456 EVPNPRTYGLDSTK
-468 TEEQISFY
+468 RKISFY
-476 ERLLEIQ
+476 GRLLEIQ
-483 KTVHDVQEQARDS
+483 KTVHDVHDQASNS
-496 ALDVAFSLAKSAYI
+496 AHDVAFSLAKSAYI
-510 LVQLHLKKF
+510 LAQLHLKDF
-519 PDLRPISNQLIE
+519 PDLRDLSNQLIE
-531 LMQRESDENYK
+531 LMQRESDDNYK
-542 EFELEFIKALAQ
+542 EFELDLIKTLAQ
-554 LTTTL
+554 IAGVL
-559 HGTIKISL
+559 HGNIKINL
-567 SDRLMKIMN
+567 SDQLMKITN
-576 RLEKFC
+576 KLETFC
-582 TANEQFDENS
+582 IGNEQFSENS

-597 TEFVH
+597 TEFVEREV
-602 GDVAKLNDKV
+602 GELNDKV
-612 RESALEKYEQIAE
+612 RESAIEKYDQIAE

-643 PALLPAQLHESG
+643 PALLPTQLHESG
-655 KGLQTFLV
+655 QGLQTFLV
-663 EQLKKYLNTQNLQLQ
+663 EQLKRYLNTQNLQLQ
-678 SVPGHENQ
+678 SVPGREHQ

>member
-1 MATWSEY
+1 MANWSEY
-8 IADTLDR
+8 ISDTLDR
-15 LAGKGKTSALPQLSL
+15 LSGKQKTSALPQISL

-35 TERIA
+35 TEEIA
-40 IYEGKE
+40 IYEGRE
-46 TRREQQVKGRLS
+46 TRREKQVKERLS

-78 DVYDIPRI
+78 DAYDIPRI

-101 RHLLPEDRI
+101 RHFLPENRI
-110 VEANFYANTDASVL
+110 IEANFYTNVNASSIF
-124 LIDANDLARVSQ
+124 IDANDLAHVSQ

-143 TKSINFQIYN
+143 TMSINFQIYN
-153 HTYPLEIWFDSDQKQ
+153 QTYPLEIWFDSDQKQ
-168 TNQFSLLGRHKVCI
+168 PNNFFPLGQHRICI

-197 ADGFAA
+197 ADGFTA

-236 HYQDALNLYNQ
+236 HYQDAINQYNQ
-247 RTSRRRSTG
+247 KTSRRRSAG
-256 LQEDEGHPLIITK
+256 LYEDEEQPLIITK
-269 TRQRGRRGHSG
+269 TRQRGRRGDASH
-280 QRSAV
+280 RSTV
-285 DKSRPELIPDE
+285 DKNRPDPIPDE
-296 MYEML
+296 MYEIL
-301 AFAFDTHFSEI
+301 AFAFEKNFPEI
-312 EEDLMHISLA
+312 EEDLMHVSLA

-329 AVTDGCAILSD
+329 AVTDGCAILRD
-340 KLRSYTETALLQE
+340 KLCSYTEAAVLQE

-368 EEADAEQEEE
+368 EEEEQEEGV
-378 IYSPLE
+378 YSPLE

-397 DIRDITTDFRY
+397 EIRDITTDFRY
-408 SHYPPIHA
+408 IHYPPINT
-416 QIDSLQESVQSLS
+416 QVDSLQESVQSLS

-435 EDKQRRREIHDRR
+435 EDKQRRREISDKR
-448 EILTQKAF
+448 EILTKRAF
-456 EVPNPRTYTLDK
+456 EVPNPRTYTLEQTK
-468 TEEQISFY
+468 EQISYY

-483 KTVHDVQEQARDS
+483 KTIHDVQEQASNS
-496 ALDVAFSLAKSAYI
+496 AHDVAFSLAKSAYI
-510 LVQLHLKKF
+510 LVQLHLKEF
-519 PDLRPISNQLIE
+519 PDLRDISHQLIE
-531 LMQRESDENYK
+531 LMQRESDDNYK
-542 EFELEFIKALAQ
+542 DFELEFIKTLAQ
-554 LTTTL
+554 LATRL
-559 HGTIKISL
+559 HENIKVTL
-567 SDRLMKIMN
+567 SDQLMKITDK
-576 RLEKFC
+576 LEKLC
-582 TANEQFDENS
+582 TANEQFNEKN

-597 TEFVH
+597 TEFVRSEV
-602 GDVAKLNDKV
+602 GAFNDKV
-612 RESALEKYEQIAE
+612 RESALEKYNQIAE

-678 SVPGHENQ
+678 SVPGREHQ

>member
-1 MATWSEY
+1 MANWSEY
-8 IADTLDR
+8 ISDTLDR
-15 LAGKGKTSALPQLSL
+15 LSGKQQTSTLPQVSL

-35 TERIA
+35 TEEIA
-40 IYEGKE
+40 IYEGRE
-46 TRREQQVKGRLS
+46 ARREKQVKERLS

-78 DVYDIPRI
+78 DAYDIPRI

-101 RHLLPEDRI
+101 RHFLPEDRI
-110 VEANFYANTDASVL
+110 IEANFFTNANASSI

-143 TKSINFQIYN
+143 TRSINFQIYN
-153 HTYPLEIWFDSDQKQ
+153 QTYPLEIWFDSDQKQ
-168 TNQFSLLGRHKVCI
+168 ANEFLPLGQHKICI

-223 SLLIELGSEELLY
+223 SLLIELGSEELLH
-236 HYQDALNLYNQ
+236 HYQDAINQYNQ
-247 RTSRRRSTG
+247 KTSRRRSAG
-256 LQEDEGHPLIITK
+256 LYEDEEQPLIITK
-269 TRQRGRRGHSG
+269 TRQRVRRGDVSH
-280 QRSAV
+280 RSTV
-285 DKSRPELIPDE
+285 DKNRPDPIPDE
-296 MYEML
+296 MYEIL
-301 AFAFDTHFSEI
+301 AFAFEKNFPEI
-312 EEDLMHISLA
+312 EEDLMHVSLA
-322 ALSLDRG
+322 ALNLDRG
-329 AVTDGCAILSD
+329 SVTDGCAILRD
-340 KLRSYTETALLQE
+340 KLCSYTEAAVLQE

-368 EEADAEQEEE
+368 EEEEQEEE
-378 IYSPLE
+378 VYSPLE

-397 DIRDITTDFRY
+397 EIQDITTDLRY
-408 SHYPPIHA
+408 LHYPPINT
-416 QIDSLQESVQSLS
+416 QVDLLQESVQSLS

-435 EDKQRRREIHDRR
+435 EDKQRRREISDKR
-448 EILTQKAF
+448 EILTKKAF

-468 TEEQISFY
+468 TKEKISYY

-483 KTVHDVQEQARDS
+483 KTIHDVQEQAS
-496 ALDVAFSLAKSAYI
+496 NSTHDVAFRLAKSAYI

-519 PDLRPISNQLIE
+519 PDLRNISNQLIE
-531 LMQRESDENYK
+531 LMQRESDDNYK
-542 EFELEFIKALAQ
+542 EFELEFIKTFAQ
-554 LTTTL
+554 LATAL
-559 HGTIKISL
+559 HESIKITL
-567 SDRLMKIMN
+567 SDQLMKITN
-576 RLEKFC
+576 KLEKLCATNKQF
-582 TANEQFDENS
+582 NENN

-602 GDVAKLNDKV
+602 SEVAAFNDKV
-612 RESALEKYEQIAE
+612 RESAIEKYDQVAE

-678 SVPGHENQ
+678 SVPGREYQ
-686 LRSLINELMPM
+686 LRSLITELMPM

>member
-1 MATWSEY
+1 MANWNEY
-8 IADTLDR
+8 ISDTLDR
-15 LAGKGKTSALPQLSL
+15 LSGKRNTSTLTQLSL

-35 TERIA
+35 TEEIA
-40 IYEGKE
+40 IYEGRE
-46 TRREQQVKGRLS
+46 TRREKQVKERLS

-78 DVYDIPRI
+78 DAYDIPRI

-101 RHLLPEDRI
+101 RHFLPENRI
-110 VEANFYANTDASVL
+110 IEANFYTNANASTL

-153 HTYPLEIWFDSDQKQ
+153 QTYPLEIWFDSDSKG
-168 TNQFSLLGRHKVCI
+168 TELFPLGRHKICV

-197 ADGFAA
+197 ADGFAS

-247 RTSRRRSTG
+247 RTSRRRSAG
-256 LQEDEGHPLIITK
+256 LYADEEHPLIITK
-269 TRQRGRRGHSG
+269 TRQRTHRGHSG
-280 QRSAV
+280 QHSTV
-285 DKSRPELIPDE
+285 DKNRPEPIPDE
-296 MYEML
+296 MYEIL
-301 AFAFDTHFSEI
+301 AIVLDKNFSEI

-329 AVTDGCAILSD
+329 AVTDGCAILRD
-340 KLRSYTETALLQE
+340 KLGSYTEATVLQE

-368 EEADAEQEEE
+368 EEEEAAREEE
-378 IYSPLE
+378 PYSPLE
-384 DQAYEEILVELLE
+384 DQAYEEIFVELLE
-397 DIRDITTDFRY
+397 GIRDLTTDLRY
-408 SHYPPIHA
+408 SHYPPIST
-416 QIDSLQESVQSLS
+416 QVDSLHESVQSLS

-468 TEEQISFY
+468 TKKQMSFY

-483 KTVHDVQEQARDS
+483 KTVHDIQEQANDS
-496 ALDVAFSLAKSAYI
+496 VLDVAFSLAKSAYI
-510 LVQLHLKKF
+510 LAQLYLKEF
-519 PDLRPISNQLIE
+519 PDLGQISNQLIE
-531 LMQRESDENYK
+531 LMQREPEENYT
-542 EFELEFIKALAQ
+542 EFELGFIKTLAQ
-554 LTTTL
+554 LATTL
-559 HGTIKISL
+559 HKNTKITL
-567 SDRLMKIMN
+567 SDRLMKITN
-576 RLEKFC
+576 RLEKIC
-582 TANEQFDENS
+582 AANEQFNENS

-602 GDVAKLNDKV
+602 REVAAFNDKV
-612 RESALEKYEQIAE
+612 RESAIERYGQIAE
-625 QIDYQLELIEIF
+625 QIDYQQELIEIF

-678 SVPGHENQ
+678 SVPGRENQ
-686 LRSLINELMPM
+686 LRSLISELMPR

>member
-1 MATWSEY
+1 MANWSEY
-8 IADTLDR
+8 ISDTLER
-15 LAGKGKTSALPQLSL
+15 LSGKQKTSALPQISL

-35 TERIA
+35 TEEIA
-40 IYEGKE
+40 IYEGRE
-46 TRREQQVKGRLS
+46 TRREKQVKERLS

-78 DVYDIPRI
+78 DAYDIPRI

-101 RHLLPEDRI
+101 RHFLPEDRI
-110 VEANFYANTDASVL
+110 IEANFFTNANASSI

-143 TKSINFQIYN
+143 TRSINFQIYN
-153 HTYPLEIWFDSDQKQ
+153 QTYPLEIWFDSDQKQ
-168 TNQFSLLGRHKVCI
+168 TNKFLPLGQHKICI
-182 DDQRAYLLRPFRNLG
+182 DDQRAYLLRSFRNLG

-236 HYQDALNLYNQ
+236 HYHDAINQYNQ
-247 RTSRRRSTG
+247 KTSRRRSAG
-256 LQEDEGHPLIITK
+256 LYEDEEQPLIITK
-269 TRQRGRRGHSG
+269 TRQRGRRGDASH
-280 QRSAV
+280 RSTV
-285 DKSRPELIPDE
+285 DKNRPDPIPDE

-301 AFAFDTHFSEI
+301 AFAFEKNFPEI
-312 EEDLMHISLA
+312 EEDLMHVSLA

-329 AVTDGCAILSD
+329 AVTDGCAILRD
-340 KLRSYTETALLQE
+340 KLCSYTEAAVLQE

-368 EEADAEQEEE
+368 EEEAQEEE
-378 IYSPLE
+378 VYSPLE

-397 DIRDITTDFRY
+397 EIRDITTDFRY
-408 SHYPPIHA
+408 IHYPPINT
-416 QIDSLQESVQSLS
+416 QVDLLQESVQSLS

-435 EDKQRRREIHDRR
+435 EDKQRRREISDKR
-448 EILTQKAF
+448 EILTKKAF

-468 TEEQISFY
+468 TKAQISYY

-483 KTVHDVQEQARDS
+483 KTIHDVQEQASNS
-496 ALDVAFSLAKSAYI
+496 AHDVGFSLAKSAYI
-510 LVQLHLKKF
+510 LVQLHLKEF
-519 PDLRPISNQLIE
+519 PDLRNISNQLIE
-531 LMQRESDENYK
+531 LMQRESDDNYK
-542 EFELEFIKALAQ
+542 EFELEFIKTFAQ
-554 LTTTL
+554 LATAL
-559 HGTIKISL
+559 HQSIKITL
-567 SDRLMKIMN
+567 SDQLMKITN
-576 RLEKFC
+576 KLEKLC
-582 TANEQFDENS
+582 TANKQFNENN

-602 GDVAKLNDKV
+602 SEVAAFNDKV
-612 RESALEKYEQIAE
+612 RESAIEKYDQVAE

-663 EQLKKYLNTQNLQLQ
+663 EQLKKYLSTQNLQLQ
-678 SVPGHENQ
+678 SVPGREYQ
-686 LRSLINELMPM
+686 LRSLITELMPM

>member
-1 MATWSEY
+1 MANWSEY
-8 IADTLDR
+8 IANTLDR
-15 LAGKGKTSALPQLSL
+15 LSGKQKTSALPQIRL

-35 TERIA
+35 SEEIA
-40 IYEGKE
+40 IYEGRE
-46 TRREQQVKGRLS
+46 TRREKQVKERLS

-78 DVYDIPRI
+78 DAYDIPRI

-101 RHLLPEDRI
+101 RHFLPEDRI
-110 VEANFYANTDASVL
+110 IEANFYTNPNASSI

-143 TKSINFQIYN
+143 ARSISFQIYN
-153 HTYPLEIWFDSDQKQ
+153 QTYPLEIWFDSDQKG
-168 TNQFSLLGRHKVCI
+168 TNKFFPLGQHKICVA
-182 DDQRAYLLRPFRNLG
+182 DQRAYLLRPFRNLG

-247 RTSRRRSTG
+247 KTSRRRSTG
-256 LQEDEGHPLIITK
+256 LEEDEEQPLIITK
-269 TRQRGRRGHSG
+269 THQRGRRGDASPHS
-280 QRSAV
+280 SV
-285 DKSRPELIPDE
+285 NKSYPDPIPDE
-296 MYEML
+296 MYETL
-301 AFAFDTHFSEI
+301 AFAFEKNFPEI
-312 EEDLMHISLA
+312 EENLMHISLA

-329 AVTDGCAILSD
+329 AVTDGCAILRD
-340 KLRSYTETALLQE
+340 KLYSYTEAAVLQE
-353 HQLEYLYQFVQRLLD
+353 HQLEYLYQFVQRLL
-368 EEADAEQEEE
+368 AEEE
-378 IYSPLE
+378 EQNEEVYSPLE

-408 SHYPPIHA
+408 IHYPPINT
-416 QIDSLQESVQSLS
+416 QVDSLQESVQSLA

-435 EDKQRRREIHDRR
+435 EDKQRRREISDKR
-448 EILTQKAF
+448 EILTKKAF
-456 EVPNPRTYTLDK
+456 EVPNPRTYTADK
-468 TEEQISFY
+468 TKGKISFY

-483 KTVHDVQEQARDS
+483 KTVHDIQDQASNS
-496 ALDVAFSLAKSAYI
+496 AHDVAFSLAKSTYI
-510 LVQLHLKKF
+510 LVQLHLKEF
-519 PDLRPISNQLIE
+519 PELGDISNQLIE
-531 LMQRESDENYK
+531 LMQRESDDNYK
-542 EFELEFIKALAQ
+542 EFELEFIKTLVQLGTALHQ
-554 LTTTL
+554 KV
-559 HGTIKISL
+559 KITL
-567 SDRLMKIMN
+567 SDQLMKITN
-576 RLEKFC
+576 KLEKFC
-582 TANEQFDENS
+582 TDNDQFNENN

-597 TEFVH
+597 TEFVRSE
-602 GDVAKLNDKV
+602 VAAFNGKV
-612 RESALEKYEQIAE
+612 RESAIEKYDQIAE

-678 SVPGHENQ
+678 SVPGREHQ

>member
-1 MATWSEY
+1 MANWSEY
-8 IADTLDR
+8 ISDTLDR
-15 LAGKGKTSALPQLSL
+15 LSGKQKTSTLPQISL
-30 QPPET
+30 RPPET
-35 TERIA
+35 TEEIA
-40 IYEGKE
+40 IYEGQE
-46 TRREQQVKGRLS
+46 TRREKQVKERLS

-78 DVYDIPRI
+78 DAYDIPRI

-101 RHLLPEDRI
+101 RHFLPEDRI
-110 VEANFYANTDASVL
+110 IEANFYTNVNASSI

-153 HTYPLEIWFDSDQKQ
+153 QSYPLEIWFDSDQKQ
-168 TNQFSLLGRHKVCI
+168 TNNFFPLGQHKICI

-236 HYQDALNLYNQ
+236 HYQDALNQYNQ
-247 RTSRRRSTG
+247 KTSRRRSAG
-256 LQEDEGHPLIITK
+256 LYEDEEQPLIITK
-269 TRQRGRRGHSG
+269 TRQRGRRGDASH
-280 QRSAV
+280 RSAV
-285 DKSRPELIPDE
+285 DKSRPDPIPDE

-301 AFAFDTHFSEI
+301 AFAFEKNFPEI

-329 AVTDGCAILSD
+329 AVTDGCAILRD
-340 KLRSYTETALLQE
+340 KLCSYTEAAVLQE

-368 EEADAEQEEE
+368 EEEEQEEE
-378 IYSPLE
+378 VYSPLE
-384 DQAYEEILVELLE
+384 DQAYEEILVELLQG
-397 DIRDITTDFRY
+397 IRDITTDFRY
-408 SHYPPIHA
+408 IHYPPITT
-416 QIDSLQESVQSLS
+416 QVDSLQESVQSLS

-435 EDKQRRREIHDRR
+435 EDKQRRREISDKR
-448 EILTQKAF
+448 EILTKKAF
-456 EVPNPRTYTLDK
+456 EVPNPRTYTLDRTK
-468 TEEQISFY
+468 EKISFY

-483 KTVHDVQEQARDS
+483 QTVHDVQEQASNS
-496 ALDVAFSLAKSAYI
+496 AHDVAFSLAKSAYI
-510 LVQLHLKKF
+510 SVQLHLKES
-519 PDLRPISNQLIE
+519 PDLRDISNQLIE
-531 LMQRESDENYK
+531 LMQRESDDNYK
-542 EFELEFIKALAQ
+542 EFELEFIKTLAQ
-554 LTTTL
+554 LATTL
-559 HGTIKISL
+559 HESIKIAP
-567 SDRLMKIMN
+567 SDQLMKITN
-576 RLEKFC
+576 KLEQLC
-582 TANEQFDENS
+582 TANKQFNADT

-602 GDVAKLNDKV
+602 SEVAAFNDKV
-612 RESALEKYEQIAE
+612 RESAIEKYDQIAE

-678 SVPGHENQ
+678 SVPGREHQ

>member
-1 MATWSEY
+1 MANWSEY
-8 IADTLDR
+8 IASTLDR
-15 LAGKGKTSALPQLSL
+15 LSGKQKTSTLPQISL

-35 TERIA
+35 SEEIA
-40 IYEGKE
+40 IYEGRE
-46 TRREQQVKGRLS
+46 TRREKQVKERLS

-78 DVYDIPRI
+78 DAYDIPRI

-101 RHLLPEDRI
+101 RHFLPEDRI
-110 VEANFYANTDASVL
+110 IEANFYTNSNTSAI

-143 TKSINFQIYN
+143 TRSINFQIYN
-153 HTYPLEIWFDSDQKQ
+153 QTYPLEIWFDSNQKQ
-168 TNQFSLLGRHKVCI
+168 ANKFFSLGQHKICI
-182 DDQRAYLLRPFRNLG
+182 VDQRAYLLRPFRNLG
-197 ADGFAA
+197 ADGFTA

-236 HYQDALNLYNQ
+236 HYQDALNLYHQ
-247 RTSRRRSTG
+247 KTSRRRSAG
-256 LQEDEGHPLIITK
+256 SYEDEEQPLIITK
-269 TRQRGRRGHSG
+269 TRQRGRRGDVSHHST
-280 QRSAV
+280 V
-285 DKSRPELIPDE
+285 DKNRPDPMPDE

-301 AFAFDTHFSEI
+301 AFAFEKNFPEI

-329 AVTDGCAILSD
+329 AVTDGCAILRD
-340 KLRSYTETALLQE
+340 KLCSYTEAAVLEE

-368 EEADAEQEEE
+368 EEEEQEEE
-378 IYSPLE
+378 VYSPLE

-397 DIRDITTDFRY
+397 GIRDITTDFRY
-408 SHYPPIHA
+408 LHYPPITT
-416 QIDSLQESVQSLS
+416 QVDLLQESVQSLS
-429 QALEDA
+429 QAFEDA
-435 EDKQRRREIHDRR
+435 EDKQRRREISDKR
-448 EILTQKAF
+448 EILTKKAF
-456 EVPNPRTYTLDK
+456 EVPNPRTYTLDCTK
-468 TEEQISFY
+468 GKISFY
-476 ERLLEIQ
+476 GRLLEIQ
-483 KTVHDVQEQARDS
+483 KTVHDVQEQASNS
-496 ALDVAFSLAKSAYI
+496 AHDVAFSLAKSAYI
-510 LVQLHLKKF
+510 LVQLHLKEF
-519 PDLRPISNQLIE
+519 PDLRDISNQLIE
-531 LMQRESDENYK
+531 LMQRESDDNYK
-542 EFELEFIKALAQ
+542 EFELEFTKTLVQLA
-554 LTTTL
+554 TTL
-559 HGTIKISL
+559 HENIKIAL
-567 SDRLMKIMN
+567 SNQLMKIISK
-576 RLEKFC
+576 LEKLC
-582 TANEQFDENS
+582 TSNEQFNENN
-592 WNTAY
+592 WNTVY

-602 GDVAKLNDKV
+602 SEVAAFNDKV
-612 RESALEKYEQIAE
+612 RESAIEKYDQIAE

-678 SVPGHENQ
+678 SVPGREHQ

>member
-1 MATWSEY
+1 MANWSEY
-8 IADTLDR
+8 ISDTLDR
-15 LAGKGKTSALPQLSL
+15 LSGKQKTSTLPQISL
-30 QPPET
+30 RPPET
-35 TERIA
+35 TEEIA
-40 IYEGKE
+40 IYEGRE
-46 TRREQQVKGRLS
+46 TRREKQVKERLS

-78 DVYDIPRI
+78 DAYDIPRI

-101 RHLLPEDRI
+101 RHFLPEDRI
-110 VEANFYANTDASVL
+110 IEANFYTNANASSI

-153 HTYPLEIWFDSDQKQ
+153 QSYPLEIWFDSDQKQ
-168 TNQFSLLGRHKVCI
+168 TNNLFPLGQHKICI

-247 RTSRRRSTG
+247 KTSRRRSAG
-256 LQEDEGHPLIITK
+256 LDEDEEQPLIITK
-269 TRQRGRRGHSG
+269 TRQHGRRGDVSS
-280 QRSAV
+280 RSTV
-285 DKSRPELIPDE
+285 DKSHPDPIPDE
-296 MYEML
+296 MYELL
-301 AFAFDTHFSEI
+301 AFAFEQNFPEI

-329 AVTDGCAILSD
+329 AVTDGCAILRD
-340 KLRSYTETALLQE
+340 KLCSYTEAAVLQE
-353 HQLEYLYQFVQRLLD
+353 HQLEYLYQFVQRLLAEEEEQD
-368 EEADAEQEEE
+368 EEV
-378 IYSPLE
+378 YSPLE

-397 DIRDITTDFRY
+397 EIRDITTDLRY
-408 SHYPPIHA
+408 SHYPPINT
-416 QIDSLQESVQSLS
+416 QVDSLQESVQSLS

-435 EDKQRRREIHDRR
+435 EDKQRRREISDKR
-448 EILTQKAF
+448 EILTKKAF
-456 EVPNPRTYTLDK
+456 EVPNPRTYTLDSTK
-468 TEEQISFY
+468 GKISFY

-483 KTVHDVQEQARDS
+483 KTVHDIQAQASNS
-496 ALDVAFSLAKSAYI
+496 AHDVAFSLSKSAYI
-510 LVQLHLKKF
+510 LVQLHLKEF
-519 PDLRPISNQLIE
+519 PDLHDISNQLIE
-531 LMQRESDENYK
+531 LMQQESDDNYK
-542 EFELEFIKALAQ
+542 EFELEFIKTLVQ
-554 LTTTL
+554 LGTSL
-559 HGTIKISL
+559 HGNVKISL
-567 SDRLMKIMN
+567 SDQLMKITN
-576 RLEKFC
+576 KLEGLC
-582 TANEQFDENS
+582 AANEQFNKDN

-602 GDVAKLNDKV
+602 SEVAAFNDKV
-612 RESALEKYEQIAE
+612 RESAIEKYDQIAE

-678 SVPGHENQ
+678 SVPGREHQ

>member
-1 MATWSEY
+1 MANWGEY
-8 IADTLDR
+8 IASTLDR
-15 LAGKGKTSALPQLSL
+15 LSGKQKTSTLPQISL
-30 QPPET
+30 QPRET
-35 TERIA
+35 TEAIA
-40 IYEGKE
+40 IYEGRE
-46 TRREQQVKGRLS
+46 TRREKQVKERLS

-78 DVYDIPRI
+78 DAYDIPRL

-101 RHLLPEDRI
+101 RHFLPEDRI
-110 VEANFYANTDASVL
+110 IEANFYTNANASSI

-136 ELFDQLN
+136 EIFDQLN
-143 TKSINFQIYN
+143 TRSINFQIYN
-153 HTYPLEIWFDSDQKQ
+153 RTYPLEIWFDSDQKQ
-168 TNQFSLLGRHKVCI
+168 TNKFFPLGQHKICI

-247 RTSRRRSTG
+247 KTSRHRSAS
-256 LQEDEGHPLIITK
+256 LYEDEEQPLIITK
-269 TRQRGRRGHSG
+269 TRQRARRGDTSH
-280 QRSAV
+280 RSPV
-285 DKSRPELIPDE
+285 DKSRPDPIPDE
-296 MYEML
+296 MYGML
-301 AFAFDTHFSEI
+301 AFAFEKNFPEI

-329 AVTDGCAILSD
+329 AVTDGCAILRD
-340 KLRSYTETALLQE
+340 KLCSYTEIAVLQE
-353 HQLEYLYQFVQRLLD
+353 HQLEYLYQFVQRLLA
-368 EEADAEQEEE
+368 EEEEQEEE
-378 IYSPLE
+378 VYSPLE

-397 DIRDITTDFRY
+397 GIRDITTDFRY
-408 SHYPPIHA
+408 LHYPPITT
-416 QIDSLQESVQSLS
+416 QVDTLQESVQSLS

-435 EDKQRRREIHDRR
+435 EDKQHRREISDKR
-448 EILTQKAF
+448 EILTKKAF
-456 EVPNPRTYTLDK
+456 EVPNPRTYTLDRTK
-468 TEEQISFY
+468 EQISFY

-483 KTVHDVQEQARDS
+483 KTVHDVQEQASNS
-496 ALDVAFSLAKSAYI
+496 AHDVAFSLAKSAYI
-510 LVQLHLKKF
+510 LVQLHLKEF
-519 PDLRPISNQLIE
+519 PDLRDISNQLIE
-531 LMQRESDENYK
+531 LMQRESDDNYK
-542 EFELEFIKALAQ
+542 EFELDLIKTLAQ
-554 LTTTL
+554 LATTL
-559 HGTIKISL
+559 HENIKIAL
-567 SDRLMKIMN
+567 SDRLMKITN
-576 RLEKFC
+576 KLEKLC
-582 TANEQFDENS
+582 TANEQFNENN

-597 TEFVH
+597 TEFVQRE
-602 GDVAKLNDKV
+602 VAAFNDKV
-612 RESALEKYEQIAE
+612 RESAIEKYDQITE

-678 SVPGHENQ
+678 SVPGREHQ

>member
-1 MATWSEY
+1 MANWSEY
-8 IADTLDR
+8 ISDTLDR
-15 LAGKGKTSALPQLSL
+15 LSGKQQPSALPQISL

-35 TERIA
+35 TEEIA
-40 IYEGKE
+40 IYEGRE
-46 TRREQQVKGRLS
+46 TRREKQAKERLS

-78 DVYDIPRI
+78 DAYDIPRI

-101 RHLLPEDRI
+101 RHFLPEDRI
-110 VEANFYANTDASVL
+110 IEANFYTNANASSI

-143 TKSINFQIYN
+143 TRSINFQIYN
-153 HTYPLEIWFDSDQKQ
+153 RTYPLEIWFDSDRKQ
-168 TNQFSLLGRHKVCI
+168 SNKFFPLGQHKICI

-236 HYQDALNLYNQ
+236 HYQDALNQYNQ
-247 RTSRRRSTG
+247 KTSRRRSAG
-256 LQEDEGHPLIITK
+256 LYEDEEQPLIITK
-269 TRQRGRRGHSG
+269 TRQRGRRGDASH
-280 QRSAV
+280 RSTV
-285 DKSRPELIPDE
+285 DKNRPDPIPDE

-301 AFAFDTHFSEI
+301 AFAFEKNFPEI
-312 EEDLMHISLA
+312 EEDLMHVSLA

-329 AVTDGCAILSD
+329 AVTDGCAILRD
-340 KLRSYTETALLQE
+340 KLCSYTEAAVLQE

-368 EEADAEQEEE
+368 EEEEQEEE
-378 IYSPLE
+378 VYSPLE

-397 DIRDITTDFRY
+397 EIRDITTDFRY
-408 SHYPPIHA
+408 LHYLPIST
-416 QIDSLQESVQSLS
+416 QVDSLQESVQSLS

-435 EDKQRRREIHDRR
+435 EDKQRRREISDKR
-448 EILTQKAF
+448 EILTKKVF
-456 EVPNPRTYTLDK
+456 EVPNPRTYALDK
-468 TEEQISFY
+468 AKAQISYY

-483 KTVHDVQEQARDS
+483 KTIHDVQEQASNS
-496 ALDVAFSLAKSAYI
+496 AHDVAFSLAKSAYI
-510 LVQLHLKKF
+510 LVQLNLKEF
-519 PDLRPISNQLIE
+519 PDLRDISNQLIE
-531 LMQRESDENYK
+531 LMQRESDDNYK
-542 EFELEFIKALAQ
+542 EFELEFIKTLAQ
-554 LTTTL
+554 LATRL
-559 HGTIKISL
+559 HENIKMNL
-567 SDRLMKIMN
+567 ADQLMKITN
-576 RLEKFC
+576 KLETFC
-582 TANEQFDENS
+582 TANEQFNEKE

-597 TEFVH
+597 IEFVH
-602 GDVAKLNDKV
+602 SEVRAFNDKV
-612 RESALEKYEQIAE
+612 RESALEKYDQIAE

-678 SVPGHENQ
+678 SVPGREHQ

>member
-1 MATWSEY
+1 MANWSEV
-8 IADTLDR
+8 ISDTLDR
-15 LAGKGKTSALPQLSL
+15 LSGKQKPSALPQISL

-35 TERIA
+35 TEEIA
-40 IYEGKE
+40 IYEGRE
-46 TRREQQVKGRLS
+46 TRREKQVKERLS

-78 DVYDIPRI
+78 DAYDIPRI

-101 RHLLPEDRI
+101 RHFLPEDRI
-110 VEANFYANTDASVL
+110 IEANFYTNANASSI

-143 TKSINFQIYN
+143 TRSINFQIYN
-153 HTYPLEIWFDSDQKQ
+153 QTYPLEIWFDSNQKE
-168 TNQFSLLGRHKVCI
+168 TNKFFPLGQHKICI

-247 RTSRRRSTG
+247 KTSRRRSAG
-256 LQEDEGHPLIITK
+256 LDEDEEQPLIITK
-269 TRQRGRRGHSG
+269 TRQRGRRGGASPG
-280 QRSAV
+280 SSV
-285 DKSRPELIPDE
+285 DKSRPDPIPDE

-301 AFAFDTHFSEI
+301 AFAFEKNFPEI

-329 AVTDGCAILSD
+329 AVTDGCAILRD
-340 KLRSYTETALLQE
+340 KLCSYTEAAVLQE
-353 HQLEYLYQFVQRLLD
+353 HQLEYLYQFVQRLLAEEEEQD
-368 EEADAEQEEE
+368 EEV
-378 IYSPLE
+378 YSPLE

-408 SHYPPIHA
+408 IHYPPINT
-416 QIDSLQESVQSLS
+416 QVDSLQESVQSLS

-435 EDKQRRREIHDRR
+435 EDKQHRREISDKR
-448 EILTQKAF
+448 EILTKKAF
-456 EVPNPRTYTLDK
+456 EVPNPRTYTLDSTK
-468 TEEQISFY
+468 GKISFY

-483 KTVHDVQEQARDS
+483 KTIHDVQEQASNS
-496 ALDVAFSLAKSAYI
+496 AHDVAFSLAKSAYI
-510 LVQLHLKKF
+510 LVQLHLKEF
-519 PDLRPISNQLIE
+519 PDLRDISHQLIE
-531 LMQRESDENYK
+531 LMQRESDDNYK
-542 EFELEFIKALAQ
+542 EFELEFIKTLAQ
-554 LTTTL
+554 LAARLHENIKMTL
-559 HGTIKISL
+559 A
-567 SDRLMKIMN
+567 DQLMKITN
-576 RLEKFC
+576 KLEKLC
-582 TANEQFDENS
+582 TANEQFNENK
-592 WNTAY
+592 WNTPY

-602 GDVAKLNDKV
+602 SEVRAFNDKV
-612 RESALEKYEQIAE
+612 SESALEKYDQIAE

-678 SVPGHENQ
+678 SVPGREHQ
-686 LRSLINELMPM
+686 LRSLISELMPM

>member
-1 MATWSEY
+1 MANWNEY
-8 IADTLDR
+8 ISDTLDR
-15 LAGKGKTSALPQLSL
+15 LSGKRKTSTLPQISL

-35 TERIA
+35 TEEIA
-40 IYEGKE
+40 IYEAKE
-46 TRREQQVKGRLS
+46 TRREKQVKGRLA

-78 DVYDIPRI
+78 DAYDIPRL

-101 RHLLPEDRI
+101 RHFIPEDRI
-110 VEANFYANTDASVL
+110 IEANFYTNANASVI

-136 ELFDQLN
+136 EIFDQLN
-143 TKSINFQIYN
+143 TKSINFQIYDQ
-153 HTYPLEIWFDSDQKQ
+153 TYPLEIWFDTDQQETKQ
-168 TNQFSLLGRHKVCI
+168 FFLLGRHKICI
-182 DDQRAYLLRPFRNLG
+182 DAQRAYLLRPFRNLG

-203 LSNRLLAQEG
+203 LSNRLLLQEG

-247 RTSRRRSTG
+247 RTSRRRSAG
-256 LQEDEGHPLIITK
+256 LQEDEEYPLIITK
-269 TRQRGRRGHSG
+269 TRQRARRGSLDQG
-280 QRSAV
+280 SAV
-285 DKSRPELIPDE
+285 GKSRPEPIPDE

-301 AFAFDTHFSEI
+301 AFVFEKNIPEI

-329 AVTDGCAILSD
+329 AVTDGCAILRD
-340 KLRSYTETALLQE
+340 KLCSYTEAAVLQD

-368 EEADAEQEEE
+368 EEEEE
-378 IYSPLE
+378 EEEVYSPLE
-384 DQAYEEILVELLE
+384 DEAYEEILIELLE
-397 DIRDITTDFRY
+397 EISDITSDFRY
-408 SHYPPIHA
+408 IHYPPIHT
-416 QIDSLQESVQSLS
+416 QVDSLQESLQSLS

-435 EDKQRRREIHDRR
+435 EDKQRRREISDRR
-448 EILTQKAF
+448 EILTKKGF
-456 EVPNPRTYTLDK
+456 EVPNPRTYTVNK
-468 TEEQISFY
+468 TKEQMSFY

-483 KTVHDVQEQARDS
+483 KTFHDIRQQASDS
-496 ALDVAFSLAKSAYI
+496 THDVAFSLAKSAYI
-510 LVQLHLKKF
+510 LAQLHLKEF
-519 PDLRPISNQLIE
+519 SDLRDISNQLIE

-542 EFELEFIKALAQ
+542 EFELEFTKTLAQ
-554 LTTTL
+554 LATTI
-559 HGTIKISL
+559 HGKTKIAL
-567 SDRLMKIMN
+567 SDRLTNITS

-582 TANEQFDENS
+582 TDDEQFKATDWNNS
-592 WNTAY
+592 Y

-602 GDVAKLNDKV
+602 RDVAEFNGKV
-612 RESALEKYEQIAE
+612 RESAIEKYEQIAE

-655 KGLQTFLV
+655 KGLQTYLV

-678 SVPGHENQ
+678 SVPGREHQ
-686 LRSLINELMPM
+686 LRSLINELLPT

>member
-1 MATWSEY
+1 MANWSEY
-8 IADTLDR
+8 ITDTLDR
-15 LAGKGKTSALPQLSL
+15 LSGKQKTSTLPQISL

-35 TERIA
+35 SEEIA

-46 TRREQQVKGRLS
+46 TRHEKQVKERLS

-78 DVYDIPRI
+78 DAYDIPRI

-101 RHLLPEDRI
+101 RHFLPEDRI
-110 VEANFYANTDASVL
+110 IEANFYTNANTSAI
-124 LIDANDLARVSQ
+124 LIDANDLNRVSQ

-143 TKSINFQIYN
+143 TRSINFQIYN
-153 HTYPLEIWFDSDQKQ
+153 RTYPLEIWFDSDQKQ
-168 TNQFSLLGRHKVCI
+168 ANEFFSLGQHKICV

-247 RTSRRRSTG
+247 KTSRRRSAG
-256 LQEDEGHPLIITK
+256 LYEDEEQPLIITK
-269 TRQRGRRGHSG
+269 TRQRGRRGDASH
-280 QRSAV
+280 RSPA
-285 DKSRPELIPDE
+285 DKNRPDPIPDE

-301 AFAFDTHFSEI
+301 AFAFEKNFPEI

-329 AVTDGCAILSD
+329 AVTDGCAILRD
-340 KLRSYTETALLQE
+340 KLCSYTEMTVLQE

-368 EEADAEQEEE
+368 EEEEE
-378 IYSPLE
+378 EEEVYSPLE

-397 DIRDITTDFRY
+397 EIRDITTDFRY
-408 SHYPPIHA
+408 LHYPPISS
-416 QIDSLQESVQSLS
+416 QVDSLQESVQSLS

-435 EDKQRRREIHDRR
+435 EDKQRRREISDKR
-448 EILTQKAF
+448 EILTKKVF

-468 TEEQISFY
+468 TKKKISFY

-483 KTVHDVQEQARDS
+483 KTVRDVQEQASNS
-496 ALDVAFSLAKSAYI
+496 AHDVAFSLAKSAYI
-510 LVQLHLKKF
+510 LVQLHLKEF
-519 PDLRPISNQLIE
+519 PALHDSSNQLIE
-531 LMQRESDENYK
+531 LMQRESDDNYK

-554 LTTTL
+554 LATTL
-559 HGTIKISL
+559 HQNIKINL
-567 SDRLMKIMN
+567 SDQLMKITSK
-576 RLEKFC
+576 LEKLC
-582 TANEQFDENS
+582 TANDQFNENE

-602 GDVAKLNDKV
+602 SEVAAFNDKA
-612 RESALEKYEQIAE
+612 RESAIKKYDQIAE

-678 SVPGHENQ
+678 SVPGREHQ

>member
-1 MATWSEY
+1 MANWNEY
-8 IADTLDR
+8 IASTLDR
-15 LAGKGKTSALPQLSL
+15 LSGKQKTSTLPQISL
-30 QPPET
+30 QPSET
-35 TERIA
+35 TEEIA
-40 IYEGKE
+40 IYEGRE
-46 TRREQQVKGRLS
+46 TRREKQVKERLS

-78 DVYDIPRI
+78 DAYDIPRI

-101 RHLLPEDRI
+101 RHFLPEDRI
-110 VEANFYANTDASVL
+110 IEANFYTDANASSL

-136 ELFDQLN
+136 EIFDQLN
-143 TKSINFQIYN
+143 TRSINFQIYN
-153 HTYPLEIWFDSDQKQ
+153 QTYPLEIWFDSDQKQ
-168 TNQFSLLGRHKVCI
+168 ANKFFPLGQHKICI

-223 SLLIELGSEELLY
+223 SLLIELGSEELLC
-236 HYQDALNLYNQ
+236 HYQDALNLYNHK
-247 RTSRRRSTG
+247 TSRRRSAD
-256 LQEDEGHPLIITK
+256 LYEDEEQPLIITK
-269 TRQRGRRGHSG
+269 TRQRGRRGDAS
-280 QRSAV
+280 QRPTV
-285 DKSRPELIPDE
+285 DKNRPEPIPDE

-301 AFAFDTHFSEI
+301 AFAFEKNFPEI

-329 AVTDGCAILSD
+329 AVTDGCAILRD
-340 KLRSYTETALLQE
+340 KLCSYTEMAVLQE
-353 HQLEYLYQFVQRLLD
+353 HQLEYLYQFVQRMLD
-368 EEADAEQEEE
+368 EEEEQEEE

-384 DQAYEEILVELLE
+384 DQAYEEILIELLE
-397 DIRDITTDFRY
+397 EIRDITTDFRY
-408 SHYPPIHA
+408 IHYPPITT
-416 QIDSLQESVQSLS
+416 QVDSLQESVQSLS

-435 EDKQRRREIHDRR
+435 EDKQRRREISDKR
-448 EILTQKAF
+448 EILTKKAF
-456 EVPNPRTYTLDK
+456 EVPNPRTYTLDRTK
-468 TEEQISFY
+468 DQISFY

-483 KTVHDVQEQARDS
+483 KTVHDVQEQASNS
-496 ALDVAFSLAKSAYI
+496 AHDVAFSLAKSAYI
-510 LVQLHLKKF
+510 LVQLHLKEF
-519 PDLRPISNQLIE
+519 PDLHDISNKLIE

-542 EFELEFIKALAQ
+542 EFELEFIKTLAQ
-554 LTTTL
+554 LVATL
-559 HGTIKISL
+559 HENIKITL
-567 SDRLMKIMN
+567 SDQLMKIAN
-576 RLEKFC
+576 KLEKLC
-582 TANEQFDENS
+582 TANKQFNANNWD
-592 WNTAY
+592 TAY
-597 TEFVH
+597 TEFVERE
-602 GDVAKLNDKV
+602 VAAFNDKV
-612 RESALEKYEQIAE
+612 RESAIEKYDQIAE
-625 QIDYQLELIEIF
+625 QIDYQLELIETF

-678 SVPGHENQ
+678 SVPGREHQ

>member
-1 MATWSEY
+1 MANWSEY
-8 IADTLDR
+8 ISDTLDR
-15 LAGKGKTSALPQLSL
+15 LSGKQKTSTLPQISL
-30 QPPET
+30 RPPKA
-35 TERIA
+35 TEEIA
-40 IYEGKE
+40 IYEGRE
-46 TRREQQVKGRLS
+46 TRREKQVKERLS

-78 DVYDIPRI
+78 DAYDIPRI

-101 RHLLPEDRI
+101 RHFLPEDRI
-110 VEANFYANTDASVL
+110 IEANFYTNANASSI

-136 ELFDQLN
+136 DLFDQLN

-153 HTYPLEIWFDSDQKQ
+153 QSYPLEIWFDSDQRQ
-168 TNQFSLLGRHKVCI
+168 TDNFFPLGQHKICI

-247 RTSRRRSTG
+247 KTSRRRSAG
-256 LQEDEGHPLIITK
+256 LDEDDEQPLIITK
-269 TRQRGRRGHSG
+269 TRQRGRRGDAST
-280 QRSAV
+280 RSTV
-285 DKSRPELIPDE
+285 DKNRPDPIPDE

-301 AFAFDTHFSEI
+301 AFAFEKNFPEI

-329 AVTDGCAILSD
+329 AVTDGCAILRD
-340 KLRSYTETALLQE
+340 KLCSYTEAAVLQE

-368 EEADAEQEEE
+368 EEEEQAEEV
-378 IYSPLE
+378 YSPLE
-384 DQAYEEILVELLE
+384 DQAYEEILVELLGE
-397 DIRDITTDFRY
+397 IRDITTDLRY
-408 SHYPPIHA
+408 LHYPPINT
-416 QIDSLQESVQSLS
+416 QVDSLQESVQSLS

-435 EDKQRRREIHDRR
+435 EDKQRRREISDKR
-448 EILTQKAF
+448 EILTQKVF

-468 TEEQISFY
+468 TKAQISFY

-483 KTVHDVQEQARDS
+483 KTVYDIREQASNS
-496 ALDVAFSLAKSAYI
+496 AHDVAFSLAKSAYI
-510 LVQLHLKKF
+510 LVQLHLKEF
-519 PDLRPISNQLIE
+519 PDLRDISNQLVE
-531 LMQRESDENYK
+531 LMQRESDDNYK
-542 EFELEFIKALAQ
+542 DFELDFIKMLAQ
-554 LTTTL
+554 LATRL
-559 HGTIKISL
+559 HGSVKISL
-567 SDRLMKIMN
+567 ADQLVKIIN
-576 RLEKFC
+576 KLEKFC
-582 TANEQFDENS
+582 TDNEQFNENN

-597 TEFVH
+597 TEFIQSE
-602 GDVAKLNDKV
+602 VATFNDKV
-612 RESALEKYEQIAE
+612 RESAIEKYDQIAE

-655 KGLQTFLV
+655 QGLQTFLV

-678 SVPGHENQ
+678 SVPGREHQ

>member
-1 MATWSEY
+1 MANWSEY
-8 IADTLDR
+8 IQDTLER
-15 LAGKGKTSALPQLSL
+15 FSGKRKGSTLPQLSL
-30 QPPET
+30 QSPAAAEK
-35 TERIA
+35 IA
-40 IYEGKE
+40 IYEGRE
-46 TRREQQVKGRLS
+46 TRREKQVKGRLS

-101 RHLLPEDRI
+101 RHFLPEDRI
-110 VEANFYANTDASVL
+110 IEANFYTNADVSAI

-136 ELFDQLN
+136 EMFDQLN
-143 TKSINFQIYN
+143 TRAINFQIYN
-153 HTYPLEIWFDSDQKQ
+153 KTYPLEIWFDSDQKH
-168 TNQFSLLGRHKVCI
+168 TKQFFSLGRHKICI
-182 DDQRAYLLRPFRNLG
+182 DGQRAYLLRPFRNLG
-197 ADGFAA
+197 ADGFAS
-203 LSNRLLAQEG
+203 LSNRLLVQEG
-213 IAVDPKSTIE
+213 VAVDPKSTIE
-223 SLLIELGSEELLY
+223 SLLIELGSEELLH

-247 RTSRRRSTG
+247 RTSRRRSAV
-256 LQEDEGHPLIITK
+256 LHEDEEHPLIITK
-269 TRQRGRRGHSG
+269 THQPTRRGHPG
-280 QRSAV
+280 QHLTV
-285 DKSRPELIPDE
+285 DKGRPEPIPDE
-296 MYEML
+296 MYEIL
-301 AFAFDTHFSEI
+301 AFTFDQHFSEI

-329 AVTDGCAILSD
+329 AVTDGCAILRD
-340 KLRSYTETALLQE
+340 KLCSYTEAAVLQE

-368 EEADAEQEEE
+368 EEEEQEEE
-378 IYSPLE
+378 VYSPLE

-397 DIRDITTDFRY
+397 EIRDITTDLRY
-408 SHYPPIHA
+408 HHYPPIRN
-416 QIDSLQESVQSLS
+416 QVDSLQEYVQSLS

-435 EDKQRRREIHDRR
+435 EEKQRRREIHDRR
-448 EILTQKAF
+448 EILTQKVF

-468 TEEQISFY
+468 TEDQISFY
-476 ERLLEIQ
+476 EWLLDVQ
-483 KTVHDVQEQARDS
+483 KTVHDIQEQANDS

-510 LVQLHLKKF
+510 LAQLHLKEF
-519 PDLRPISNQLIE
+519 PDLRPVSDQLIE

-542 EFELEFIKALAQ
+542 EFELGFIRTLVQ

-559 HGTIKISL
+559 HGDTKITL
-567 SDRLMKIMN
+567 SNQLMKITK
-576 RLEKFC
+576 RLEEFC
-582 TANEQFDENS
+582 TASDQFNDNN

-597 TEFVH
+597 TEFV
-602 GDVAKLNDKV
+602 DREVAKFNDKV
-612 RESALEKYEQIAE
+612 RESAMEKYEQIAE

-663 EQLKKYLNTQNLQLQ
+663 EQLKKYLDTQNLQLQ
-678 SVPGHENQ
+678 SVPGRENQ
-686 LRSLINELMPM
+686 LRSLITELMPM

>member
-1 MATWSEY
+1 MANWSEY
-8 IADTLDR
+8 ISDTLDR
-15 LAGKGKTSALPQLSL
+15 LSGKQQTSTLPQVSL

-35 TERIA
+35 TEEIA
-40 IYEGKE
+40 IYEGRE
-46 TRREQQVKGRLS
+46 ARREKQVKERLS

-78 DVYDIPRI
+78 DAYDIPRI

-101 RHLLPEDRI
+101 RHFLPEDRI
-110 VEANFYANTDASVL
+110 IEANFFTNANASSI

-143 TKSINFQIYN
+143 TRSINFQIYN
-153 HTYPLEIWFDSDQKQ
+153 QTYPLEIWFDSDQKQ
-168 TNQFSLLGRHKVCI
+168 ANEFLPLGQHKICI

-223 SLLIELGSEELLY
+223 SLLIELGSEELLH
-236 HYQDALNLYNQ
+236 HYQDAINQYNQ
-247 RTSRRRSTG
+247 KTSRRRSAG
-256 LQEDEGHPLIITK
+256 LYEDEEQPLIITK
-269 TRQRGRRGHSG
+269 TRQRVRRGDVSH
-280 QRSAV
+280 RSTV
-285 DKSRPELIPDE
+285 DKNRPDPIPDE
-296 MYEML
+296 MYEIL
-301 AFAFDTHFSEI
+301 AFAFEKNFPEI
-312 EEDLMHISLA
+312 EEDLMHVSLA
-322 ALSLDRG
+322 ALNLDRG
-329 AVTDGCAILSD
+329 SVTDGCAILRD
-340 KLRSYTETALLQE
+340 KLCSYTEAAVLQE

-368 EEADAEQEEE
+368 EEEEQEEE
-378 IYSPLE
+378 VYSPLE

-397 DIRDITTDFRY
+397 EIQDITTDLRY
-408 SHYPPIHA
+408 LHYPPINT
-416 QIDSLQESVQSLS
+416 QVDLLQESVQSLS

-435 EDKQRRREIHDRR
+435 EDKQRRREISDKR
-448 EILTQKAF
+448 EILTKKAF

-468 TEEQISFY
+468 TKEKISYY

-483 KTVHDVQEQARDS
+483 KTIHDVQEQASNS
-496 ALDVAFSLAKSAYI
+496 AHDVAFRLAKSAYI

-519 PDLRPISNQLIE
+519 PDLRNISNQLIE
-531 LMQRESDENYK
+531 LMQRESDDNYK
-542 EFELEFIKALAQ
+542 EFELEFIKTFAQ
-554 LTTTL
+554 LATAL
-559 HGTIKISL
+559 HESIKITL
-567 SDRLMKIMN
+567 SDQLMKITN
-576 RLEKFC
+576 KLEKLC
-582 TANEQFDENS
+582 AANKQFNENN

-602 GDVAKLNDKV
+602 SEVAAFNDKV
-612 RESALEKYEQIAE
+612 RESAIEKYDQVAE

-678 SVPGHENQ
+678 SVPGREYQ
-686 LRSLINELMPM
+686 LRSLITELMPM